1 MIISNDNL
9 QNIMQKIIPIR
20 KHLHRHPE
28 LSNQEYQT
36 TQLIRKIL
44 EEHSIE
50 IIETN
55 LKTGL
60 IAKVGKK
67 GAKIA
72 LRADIDALPINESKE
87 SSVSS
92 VHPNIMHAC
101 GHDFHTA
108 ALLGTAIYLK
118 QYENTL
124 NNQILF
130 LFQPAEEIATGALQM
145 IQTGELKDCQAI
157 FGIHNKPDL
166 PLGCIGITEHPMMA
180 AVDHFHFTVNGRG
193 GHAGL
198 PHLTSDP
205 IITTGQIIL
214 DSQTL
219 ISRRKNPKDAAV
231 LSITKIISGNTW
243 NVIPETAEIEGT
255 LRTFDPKTRIFL
267 KQELINLVENIC
279 QLNNQ
284 TVHITWNEGPPTLKN
299 NASLTNEIKQILSKQ
314 TTTVTPDIVF
324 GGEDFAYYQSIAS
337 TVFAFIGTGTQID
350 WHNPLFR
357 VSDEALYYAALF
369 YLTSLKVMENY

>member
-1 MIISNDNL
+1 MISNKNL
-9 QNIMQKIIPIR
+9 QTIIKKMIPIR
-20 KHLHRHPE
+20 KYLHRHPE
-28 LSNQEYQT
+28 LSNQEYET
-36 TQLIRKIL
+36 TKLIQKIL
-44 EEHSIE
+44 IEHSIE

-60 IAKVGKK
+60 IARVGKK
-67 GAKIA
+67 GRKIA
-72 LRADIDALPINESKE
+72 LRADIDALPINEPKQNE
-87 SSVSS
+87 DSSVY
-92 VHPNIMHAC
+92 PDIMHAC
-101 GHDFHTA
+101 GHDFHTV
-108 ALLGTAIYLK
+108 ALLISAIYLK

-130 LFQPAEEIATGALQM
+130 LFQPAEEVTTGALQM
-145 IQTGELKDCQAI
+145 IQTGELNDCTAI

-166 PLGCIGITEHPMMA
+166 PVGCIGLSEYPMMA
-180 AVDHFHFTVNGRG
+180 AVDHFQFTINGNG

-219 ISRRKNPKDAAV
+219 ISRRKNPKDPAV
-231 LSITKIISGNTW
+231 LSITKINSGNTW

-255 LRTFDPKTRIFL
+255 LRTFDSRTRLFL
-267 KQELINLVENIC
+267 KQELCNLVENIC

-284 TVHITWNEGPPTLKN
+284 AVHLKWNEGPPALKN
-299 NASLTNEIKQILSKQ
+299 DVTLTNEIKQALSGQ
-314 TTTVTPDIVF
+314 ATIVIPDIVF
-324 GGEDFAYYQSIAS
+324 GGEDFAYYQSIAP

-357 VSDEALYYAALF
+357 VSDDALYYAVLF
-369 YLTSLKVMENY
+369 YLTSLKIIENN